1 MTSAKKMEE
10 ETGDVEGK
18 PKMKEKKVEQ
28 APMEYVNLGRR
39 LIEKCKNKDCL
50 ANRLPQYHN
59 HQSKGCITHFA
70 CKMDFG
76 GIIPE
81 LENSM
86 SFPYPAWA
94 TTKGAASPGAVAEF
108 QEYIENLVK
117 RREAQRLDKKYQKIV
132 VNQYALDNWRA

>member
-1 MTSAKKMEE
+1 
-10 ETGDVEGK
+10 
-18 PKMKEKKVEQ
+18 
-28 APMEYVNLGRR
+28 MEYVNLGRR

-50 ANRLPQYHN
+50 AKRDCLGEINRLPQYHH
-59 HQSKGCITHFA
+59 HQSKECTTHFA

-76 GIIPE
+76 GIMSE

-86 SFPYPAWA
+86 SFPYPVWA
-94 TTKGAASPGAVAEF
+94 NTKGAASPSAAAEF
-108 QEYIENLVK
+108 QEYIENLVE